1 MLLAACK
8 PDGQEETLVQSI
20 EVTPGTLQ
28 LAVGEQ
34 GTLSVEYAPEDAV
47 NKSVTW
53 SSSASSVAEVDQDGT
68 VTAIAEGTAVITA
81 DCDGI
86 KDQCDVTVTRE
97 QVAVE
102 SVSVE
107 PAEMELEVGETASIT
122 ATVLPEDATDKTVA
136 WITSGA
142 SVAVELYRG

>member
-28 LAVGEQ
+28 LAVGKQ

-53 SSSASSVAEVDQDGT
+53 SSSASSVAEVDQDGST
-68 VTAIAEGTAVITA
+68 STTTKTSAVSTIAVM
-81 DCDGI
+81 
-86 KDQCDVTVTRE
+86 KLRF
-97 QVAVE
+97 
-102 SVSVE
+102 
-107 PAEMELEVGETASIT
+107 
-122 ATVLPEDATDKTVA
+122 K
-136 WITSGA
+136 
-142 SVAVELYRG
+142 

>member
-1 MLLAACK
+1 MAASLLLLAACK

-28 LAVGEQ
+28 LAVGKQ

-68 VTAIAEGTAVITA
+68 TSTTTTTKTSAVSTIAVM
-81 DCDGI
+81 
-86 KDQCDVTVTRE
+86 KLRF
-97 QVAVE
+97 
-102 SVSVE
+102 
-107 PAEMELEVGETASIT
+107 
-122 ATVLPEDATDKTVA
+122 K
-136 WITSGA
+136 
-142 SVAVELYRG
+142 